1 MPVSRVWK
9 IRFSTG
15 RVKTAKIVYAA
26 AMEQTTWVVEGGDA
40 GERLDVFLT
49 FIWPDRTRSG
59 IQKLIKNGHVLVNGS
74 SATVHRFLKEG
85 DTIEWDGQEFERKK
99 TVEQTKELEKPLPS
113 FEEIVIAETDGWIVL
128 DKPNGLLVHADA
140 QTKEGTLV
148 DVLVAHDPAI
158 AKIGEDPVRPGIM
171 HRLDREVS
179 GLMVVA
185 KKQHVYDELK
195 RQFASREVRKIYLAM
210 CHGSLPEE
218 EGDIKFRIARSTT
231 QPRMAARPSNEE
243 EGKAAWTHYR
253 VKERF
258 KGATLVELE
267 ILSGRT
273 HQIRAHMH
281 AMQCPIMGDALYAIK
296 NTERNVQAPRLMLQ
310 SVELEFTDPDS
321 GDRKR
326 FELAP
331 IPAFE
336 TLAEEFRTS

>member
-1 MPVSRVWK
+1 
-9 IRFSTG
+9 
-15 RVKTAKIVYAA
+15 
-26 AMEQTTWVVEGGDA
+26 MEQATWTVEGGDT
-40 GERLDVFLT
+40 GERLDVFLA
-49 FIWPDRTRSG
+49 FALPDRSRSG
-59 IQKLIKNGHVLVNGS
+59 IQKLIKNKHVTVNGA

-85 DTIEWDGQEFERKK
+85 DKVMWDGGESVTRNAQHITENAPSDVTPYALRDLI
-99 TVEQTKELEKPLPS
+99 VE
-113 FEEIVIAETDGWIVL
+113 ETDGWIVL
-128 DKPNGLLVHADA
+128 DKPTGLLVHADA
-140 QTKEGTLV
+140 KTKEGTLI
-148 DVLVAHDPAI
+148 DVILAHDPSI

-185 KKQHVYDELK
+185 KTQHAYDELK

-210 CHGSLPEE
+210 CHGSLPDE

-231 QPRMAARPSNEE
+231 QPRMAARPSHEE

-281 AMQCPIMGDALYAIK
+281 AMQCPVMGDALYAIK
-296 NTERNVQAPRLMLQ
+296 NTERNVKAPRLMLQ

-321 GDRKR
+321 GDRKH

-331 IPAFE
+331 IPEFE
-336 TLAEEFRTS
+336 TLAEEFRNS